1 MLELNRVYCGDCME
15 VMRDIESG
23 SIDMILCDLP
33 YGSTACKWD
42 TIIPFEPL
50 WEAYKRIIKKNGAIV
65 LTASQPF
72 TSMLVMSNIKWFKYE
87 WIWRKSIAANF
98 MNAKLKPL
106 QKHENVLVFSEG
118 NTSNGNG
125 NNMLYNP
132 QELKKTDRKWQ
143 RPKKYPSE
151 HNFVRP
157 SHSLSRIIEY
167 SNYPDTILEYS
178 NGNNGT
184 EHPTQKPVSLFSYLI
199 RTYTNEGDTVLDN
212 CAGSGT
218 TAVSCINT
226 NRNFIFIEQEA
237 AYCAIAERRIK
248 EAQAQCK
255 LELV

>member
-1 MLELNRVYCGDCME
+1 MLELNRVYCGDCLE

-33 YGSTACKWD
+33 YGTTACKWD

-72 TSMLVMSNIKWFKYE
+72 TSQLVMSNPKWFKYE
-87 WIWRKSIAANF
+87 WIWEKEQGTGG
-98 MNAKLKPL
+98 MNANKMPL
-106 QKHENVLVFSEG
+106 RKHENVMVFYEHLPTYNLQYTHG
-118 NTSNGNG
+118 NP
-125 NNMLYNP
+125 Y
-132 QELKKTDRKWQ
+132 KTKRNK
-143 RPKKYPSE
+143 P
-151 HNFVRP
+151 N
-157 SHSLSRIIEY
+157 
-167 SNYPDTILEYS
+167 LESCY
-178 NGNNGT
+178 GKTGTNNGYMSINT
-184 EHPTQKPVSLFSYLI
+184 GVRYPVSVLNISEESKPEHPTQKPVSLFSYLI

-226 NRNFIFIEQEA
+226 NRNFILIEQEA
-237 AYCAIAERRIK
+237 AYCAIANRRIK